1 MITMGIY
8 CTHRWIEWQDEM
20 LSFKN
25 LQINSKIIGLKDLNR
40 GNYEITFVVKD
51 SVMTFDLPIAY
62 EARQDS
68 IAIGNSLSKEAQN
81 GRFEIFRLDENAIH
95 PKRLFLCPQLIGE
108 RNSARSASAARRRKT
123 QKSFAP
129 T

>member
-1 MITMGIY
+1 VGIY

-51 SVMTFDLPIAY
+51 SVMKFDLPIAF
-62 EARQDS
+62 EVRQDS
-68 IAIGNSLSKEAQN
+68 IAIGDSLAKEAQM
-81 GRFEIFRLDENAIH
+81 GASKYFDWM
-95 PKRLFLCPQLIGE
+95 KKSIGE
-108 RNSARSASAARRRKT
+108 KYIKRPFIDAM
-123 QKSFAP
+123 
-129 T
+129 

>member
-40 GNYEITFVVKD
+40 GNYEITCVVKD
-51 SVMTFDLPIAY
+51 SVMKFDLPIAY

-68 IAIGNSLSKEAQN
+68 IAIGDSLSKEAQN
-81 GRFEIFRLDENAIH
+81 GRFEIFRMNEKEH
-95 PKRLFLCPQLIGE
+95 W
-108 RNSARSASAARRRKT
+108 RKIYQT
-123 QKSFAP
+123 
-129 T
+129 TIY